1 MHSNVLDNSLY
12 EHAKIIID
20 SRTSE
25 HGVAQGSGSNKNTS
39 SALPE
44 VPATSVSAADKIS
57 ATDEWAF
64 ERFQP
69 LVLAVLAYPE
79 QPWHQPERTRKLR
92 LELALAV
99 SQQSLRDSIK
109 LAAILDPWYAEE
121 RSRPLREDIERARK
135 AREQS

>member
-1 MHSNVLDNSLY
+1 MHSNILDNSLY

-20 SRTSE
+20 SRTSNN
-25 HGVAQGSGSNKNTS
+25 GVARSTESNENTS
-39 SALPE
+39 SASPE
-44 VPATSVSAADKIS
+44 APATSVSVADKIS

-69 LVLAVLAYPE
+69 LILAVLAYPE

-99 SQQSLRDSIK
+99 SQQSLKDSMK
-109 LAAILDPWYAEE
+109 LAAILDPWCAEE

-135 AREQS
+135 ACE

>member
-1 MHSNVLDNSLY
+1 MHSNGVDNALY
-12 EHAKIIID
+12 EQAKIFID
-20 SRTSE
+20 SRRSQN
-25 HGVAQGSGSNKNTS
+25 GAAQGSDLNKNTS
-39 SALPE
+39 PASPE
-44 VPATSVSAADKIS
+44 APATSVDAADETS
-57 ATDEWAF
+57 ATDDRMF

-99 SQQSLRDSIK
+99 SQQNPKDSTK

-121 RSRPLREDIERARK
+121 RSRPLREDIKRARK
-135 AREQS
+135 ACEQS